1 MLILYKG
8 HLFISLI
15 KVEIMHPA
23 WNKNDANAVCWEYN
37 FSPRC
42 REKTAARESRGSD
55 RHDQQ

>member
-23 WNKNDANAVCWEYN
+23 WNKNDVLHC
-37 FSPRC
+37 
-42 REKTAARESRGSD
+42 
-55 RHDQQ
+55 